1 LELNLNPIEVRVL
14 GCLVEKEL
22 ATPEYYP
29 LSLNALTNACNQ
41 KSNRDPVM
49 EVAETDVVRALDSLR
64 FKGLA
69 MQSGEGGRV
78 PKYAHAL
85 ATKLHLDLPELA
97 VLAEL
102 LLRGAQTIG
111 ELRSRASRMHPFAEL
126 EGIEDSLR
134 ELTEHQPPLA
144 VQLPRQPGRKENR
157 YAHLL
162 AGEPAL
168 EAEEHH
174 APREAAR
181 LQVMAEEERIARL
194 EAEVSGLREEV
205 AELRK
210 QIAEFRSQF
219 E

>member
-1 LELNLNPIEVRVL
+1 MEPNLNDIEVRVL

-41 KSNRDPVM
+41 KSNREPVM
-49 EVAETDVVRALDSLR
+49 EVAEKDVVRALDSLR
-64 FKGLA
+64 FKGFA
-69 MQSGEGGRV
+69 MQSGEGSRV

-85 ATKLHLDLPELA
+85 ATKLHLDLRELA

-102 LLRGAQTIG
+102 LLRGAQTMG
-111 ELRSRASRMHPFAEL
+111 ELRSRASRMQPFAEL
-126 EGIEDSLR
+126 ADIEDSLR
-134 ELTEHQPPLA
+134 ELSEHQPPLA

-157 YAHLL
+157 YTHLL
-162 AGEPAL
+162 AGEPVL
-168 EAEEHH
+168 EAEEHRSP
-174 APREAAR
+174 AEAAR
-181 LQVMAEEERIARL
+181 RQVMAEEERIARV
-194 EAEVSGLREEV
+194 EEEISGLREEV

>member
-1 LELNLNPIEVRVL
+1 
-14 GCLVEKEL
+14 
-22 ATPEYYP
+22 
-29 LSLNALTNACNQ
+29 
-41 KSNRDPVM
+41 M
-49 EVAETDVVRALDSLR
+49 EVAEKDVVRALDSLR

-69 MQSGEGGRV
+69 MQSGEGSRV

-102 LLRGAQTIG
+102 LLRGAQTMG
-111 ELRSRASRMHPFAEL
+111 ELRSRASRMQPFAEL
-126 EGIEDSLR
+126 ADIEDSLR
-134 ELTEHQPPLA
+134 ELSEHQPPLA

-157 YAHLL
+157 YTHLL
-162 AGEPAL
+162 AGEPVL
-168 EAEEHH
+168 EAEEHR
-174 APREAAR
+174 APAEAAR
-181 LQVMAEEERIARL
+181 RQVMAEEERIARV
-194 EAEVSGLREEV
+194 EEEISGLREEV